1 MAVVAEVPRRAS
13 KREGLILVGR
23 PEQLYPQVRM
33 YGRQRS
39 ATVTSVGQSAQSAYR
54 KGPVLH
60 KHEYV
65 IRGRLR
71 VAGWARGRSGSDC
84 VSRQPG
90 FESTE

>member
-23 PEQLYPQVRM
+23 PEQLYPEVRM
-33 YGRQRS
+33 YGRQRN

-54 KGPVLH
+54 KGPALH
-60 KHEYV
+60 KHKDV

-71 VAGWARGRSGSDC
+71 VAGWVRG
-84 VSRQPG
+84 
-90 FESTE
+90 